1 MFRRLALTL
10 ALVLGALPL
19 SAQEHQ
25 HTTDSAFTALKQRGG
40 KAMMVDQDK
49 SAHLFDAL
57 PDGGRIEL
65 QATTDDPQA
74 IAGIRQHFR
83 EIESAFRRGD
93 FAIPMFV
100 HEGQVPGTD
109 VMKARRTTISYTM
122 RELPR
127 GAELR
132 LQTTDA
138 EALDAI
144 HRFMAFQR
152 DEHHAGGMH

>member
-1 MFRRLALTL
+1 MLRYLTL
-10 ALVLGALPL
+10 TVALVLGALPL
-19 SAQEHQ
+19 SAQEHKQ
-25 HTTDSAFTALKQRGG
+25 AEDSAFTALKKRGG
-40 KAMMVDQDK
+40 SAMNVDQDK

-83 EIESAFRRGD
+83 EIESAFRQGD

-100 HEGQVPGTD
+100 HGGEVPGTD
-109 VMKARRTTISYTM
+109 VMKARKTAIRYTM

-132 LQTTDA
+132 LQTADA
-138 EALDAI
+138 EALKAI
-144 HRFMAFQR
+144 HQFMTYQR
-152 DEHHAGGMH
+152 GEHHAGGMH